1 MGSLA
6 QLPTM
11 PESTALVPAPAGVQ
25 LGTLSATTGAGL
37 LEAAASLA
45 TPLKALI
52 DSRHLSNVISG
63 RPYVKCEGWTAMAAM
78 LGITPHEVS
87 VTEQDGIY
95 VATVELRRI
104 VDGGAIA
111 RASAECGAP
120 DELDR
125 QGKPLWASRPRY
137 ARRSMALT
145 RATAKA
151 CRLAFSWVIVLAGY
165 EATPAEEMPDH
176 GTTEAPA
183 HTAAKGAAP
192 TPPATPRAPT
202 PGATRVGPDYFRV
215 TDVQKKDGSKDNRPW
230 TKYTVTFD
238 DGRAA
243 STFDTKVGAL
253 AARAYESGEQVARL
267 LTENSNPKFLPDL
280 TELVLKA
287 GNGET
292 VAPPAS
298 EPDDPFGRF
307 EDAHA

>member
-1 MGSLA
+1 MNSLA
-6 QLPTM
+6 RTSM
-11 PESTALVPAPAGVQ
+11 PETTALTVPSPAVH

-78 LGITPHEVS
+78 LGITPHEVE
-87 VTEQDGIY
+87 VTEKDG
-95 VATVELRRI
+95 VFTAVVELRRI
-104 VDGGAIA
+104 NDGQSIA

-125 QGKPLWASRPRY
+125 KGQPLWASRPRY

-176 GTTEAPA
+176 GNTIDVTPTKPTRTTENGPPDDASDSETISDKQRNRLYA
-183 HTAAKGAAP
+183 IAKEAGWKDAEMKAELKKRFGYEHSKDIP
-192 TPPATPRAPT
+192 WR
-202 PGATRVGPDYFRV
+202 RY
-215 TDVQKKDGSKDNRPW
+215 TDVVDFFKNGPEPPDG
-230 TKYTVTFD
+230 
-238 DGRAA
+238 
-243 STFDTKVGAL
+243 L
-253 AARAYESGEQVARL
+253 
-267 LTENSNPKFLPDL
+267 
-280 TELVLKA
+280 
-287 GNGET
+287 
-292 VAPPAS
+292 
-298 EPDDPFGRF
+298 
-307 EDAHA
+307 